1 MVDKRQLEGC
11 TRLYSVRLLAGRF
24 FKIMF
29 CPSCGKAEQVP
40 ESYCRNCGE
49 FLADFSGKSY
59 LLNKLLGGQTPE
71 KQVTVNMIIN
81 LVTALI
87 SALLLGFLNGFYDA
101 QYARTQESAPPVLY
115 LVYIFLG
122 LVTVWQVL
130 SFLIGLRLRTKISGR
145 RTADKTTVSSI
156 AGSEAKQLPEDGLEK
171 LDSVA
176 TSITED
182 TTRPLDPLRRN

>member
-1 MVDKRQLEGC
+1 
-11 TRLYSVRLLAGRF
+11 
-24 FKIMF
+24 MF
-29 CPSCGKAEQVP
+29 CPNCGKAEQAP

-59 LLNKLLGGQTPE
+59 LLNKVLGGQAPE
-71 KQVTVNMIIN
+71 TQVTVNMIIN

-115 LVYIFLG
+115 LVYIFLA

-130 SFLIGLRLRTKISGR
+130 SFLIGMRLRSKISGR
-145 RTADKTTVSSI
+145 RTADKATTPSI
-156 AGSEAKQLPEDGLEK
+156 AANEARQLPEDGLEK

-176 TSITED
+176 SSITED
-182 TTRPLDPLRRN
+182 TTRALDPLRRS